1 MTEALILCNRNDSF
15 LLKLIGKITINQLK
29 DVSNYLLEETLKK
42 ILNLVSKHEN
52 TKQIILFIKQLLIG
66 ANLNLSQKLLKTM
79 QEVLI
84 NPSITNKSTTSEEIT
99 ALNLIN
105 LLIAE
110 KLQMSSSHSPLIQSF
125 ANDHHNDSNYNTNAS
140 IRISSKINLN

>member
-1 MTEALILCNRNDSF
+1 MKKKRIL
-15 LLKLIGKITINQLK
+15 KINLYLVKNQLK
-29 DVSNYLLEETLKK
+29 SKK
-42 ILNLVSKHEN
+42 FHIYFTNVRKIVH
-52 TKQIILFIKQLLIG
+52 LFNLIG
-66 ANLNLSQKLLKTM
+66 MICESSLKGF
-79 QEVLI
+79 I
-84 NPSITNKSTTSEEIT
+84 
-99 ALNLIN
+99 NLIN